1 MQRFTPHCGG
11 GSVIIHHTIEGRQ
24 ENTGLLSSITA
35 NHAKMLPAKANMTK
49 CILKTGLDSVNPPV
63 TQQTD
68 KTIHNLEIYLS
79 NSSHFRSCIYDRR
92 EVQCIAGR
100 FGLSPERIRCEL
112 RRLGYQ
118 LTNNGHGRM
127 IWKSKEGERMNHVKR
142 IASLEDYIAK
152 CEARQLQFFDRSE
165 IGRIAKINGV
175 DRDCVRTALR
185 RRGYKLSKN
194 THNIVVWIK
203 ERKSIY
209 TPELM

>member
-1 MQRFTPHCGG
+1 VEG
-11 GSVIIHHTIEGRQ
+11 GSSIIRHTIGGQQ
-24 ENTGLLSSITA
+24 ENTGHLSSITA
-35 NHAKMLPAKANMTK
+35 NHPKMLPAKANMTK
-49 CILKTGLDSVNPPV
+49 CILKTSLDSVTPPA
-63 TQQTD
+63 TQHID

-92 EVQCIAGR
+92 EVQCIAVR

-127 IWKSKEGERMNHVKR
+127 IWKSKEGERMNHVKS
-142 IASLEDYIAK
+142 IASLEDYISK

-165 IGRIAKINGV
+165 IGRIAKRNEV

-194 THNIVVWIK
+194 AHNIVVWIK
-203 ERKSIY
+203 MQDI
-209 TPELM
+209 

>member
-1 MQRFTPHCGG
+1 MWKG
-11 GSVIIHHTIEGRQ
+11 GSSIIRHTIGGLQ
-24 ENTGLLSSITA
+24 ENTGHISSITA
-35 NHAKMLPAKANMTK
+35 NYPKMLPAKANMTM
-49 CILKTGLDSVNPPV
+49 CILKTSLDSVTLPA
-63 TQQTD
+63 TQHTD

-79 NSSHFRSCIYDRR
+79 NSGHFRSCIYDRR

-127 IWKSKEGERMNHVKR
+127 IWKSKEGERMSHNKR
-142 IASLEDYIAK
+142 IASLEDYISK

-165 IGRIAKINGV
+165 IGRIAKRNGV

-194 THNIVVWIK
+194 AHNIVVWIK
-203 ERKSIY
+203 VQDI
-209 TPELM
+209 

>member
-1 MQRFTPHCGG
+1 
-11 GSVIIHHTIEGRQ
+11 
-24 ENTGLLSSITA
+24 
-35 NHAKMLPAKANMTK
+35 
-49 CILKTGLDSVNPPV
+49 
-63 TQQTD
+63 
-68 KTIHNLEIYLS
+68 
-79 NSSHFRSCIYDRR
+79 
-92 EVQCIAGR
+92 
-100 FGLSPERIRCEL
+100 
-112 RRLGYQ
+112 

-127 IWKSKEGERMNHVKR
+127 IWKSKEGERMNHNKR

-203 ERKSIY
+203 ARDI
-209 TPELM
+209 